1 MSPLR
6 PVPDT
11 DFEEPEKPTQWEE
24 FDEKAG
30 EEGSLAGER
39 KGADSDLAPGRGDKG
54 QSSRSRNNMRRLF
67 MSLPWELLGARPAM
81 VSLTYPGDWKRW
93 VPNGR
98 VLEAHRRAF
107 ERRWVR
113 RWGEP
118 LVGVWV
124 KEFQESG
131 RPHMHLYIGVPSEVS
146 DEDFEGLR
154 QRTVMRHRYEASLG
168 RYQGRAALPAIGM
181 EYGGQFA
188 MWLRTAWSEVVGTQ
202 GVSKKHHA
210 RGVDVAVMFW
220 TEEVAA
226 TADRTK
232 VAEYL
237 AREASKWRQKR
248 PPDGFVG
255 VGQYFG
261 RWGRKVGFNPVTE
274 EVEVGRAVA
283 EELERRLARWVG
295 WKLFVESKGA
305 SRTLKPKT
313 LMFLRHWGDG
323 ITAFGLG
330 PEQAARLLRWSEA
343 AAARKAARRHRQ
355 AEEVSP
361 DGASDGSDGSW
372 LPGGPA
378 AQPGGPPAGDQGSE
392 PELVE
397 EGGGPVQDLGPH
409 GLEVAAHGRGGIAV
423 PEDALD
429 VEQVEVVGPVGVDG
443 RVKDAG
449 GGPPE
454 VMGRDVA

>member
-1 MSPLR
+1 M
-6 PVPDT
+6 PDAE
-11 DFEEPEKPTQWEE
+11 FEEPEPRAGWEE
-24 FDEKAG
+24 LDETEGPGEDRDGAG
-30 EEGSLAGER
+30 TELTA
-39 KGADSDLAPGRGDKG
+39 GRGDNG

-67 MSLPWELLGARPAM
+67 MSLPWELLGPRPAM

-131 RPHMHLYIGVPSEVS
+131 RPHMHLYIGLPSALS
-146 DEDFEGLR
+146 AEDFEGLR
-154 QRTVMRHRYEASLG
+154 QRTVMRHRLEASLG
-168 RYQGRAALPAIGM
+168 RYGGRAALPAIGM

-188 MWLRTAWSEVVGTQ
+188 MWLRTAWSEIVGTQ
-202 GVSKKHHA
+202 GVNKKHHA

-220 TEEVAA
+220 TDEVAA

-232 VAEYL
+232 VAAYL

-248 PPDGFVG
+248 PPEGFVG
-255 VGQYFG
+255 IGQYFG
-261 RWGRKVGFNPVTE
+261 RWGRKVGFNPVAE
-274 EVEVGRAVA
+274 EVAVSRAVA
-283 EELERRLARWVG
+283 EELERRLARWVA
-295 WKLFVESKGA
+295 WKLLVDSKGA
-305 SRTLKPKT
+305 SRTLHPKT
-313 LMFLRHWGDG
+313 RMILRHWGDG

-343 AAARKAARRHRQ
+343 AAARKAARNSARRSGL
-355 AEEVSP
+355 EGP
-361 DGASDGSDGSW
+361 DSDGMDAAW

-378 AQPGGPPAGDQGSE
+378 AQPGGPPAGDRGSD

-397 EGGGPVQDLGPH
+397 EVGGPVQDLGAH
-409 GLEVAAHGRGGIAV
+409 GLEVAAHGRGGVAV
-423 PEDALD
+423 PEDPLD
-429 VEQVEVVGPVGVDG
+429 VEQVEVVGPVRADGGVEDP
-443 RVKDAG
+443 G